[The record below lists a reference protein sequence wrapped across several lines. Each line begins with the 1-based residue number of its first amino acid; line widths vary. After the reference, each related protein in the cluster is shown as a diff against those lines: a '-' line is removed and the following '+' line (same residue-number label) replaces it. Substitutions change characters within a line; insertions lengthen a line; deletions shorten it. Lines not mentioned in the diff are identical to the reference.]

1 MNVMKVLR
9 NCDVIEHIAS
19 FLNSQDLGSWYNSC
33 KTVRDCIDSLSL
45 WRKHAK
51 KLVKIMGMRK
61 NILKEKGRKKSF
73 NCKSQESAHFQK
85 LCSSIQ
91 KNEVKRLR
99 KKMNKQRRLV
109 PAEITN
115 AARLAHHGLLGSV
128 GHLPLRSETW
138 PWENLDLASIP
149 TEQLASLVSC
159 VTERIDIQ
167 SVIIN
172 CDIISILDN
181 VKSNYLN
188 INRQSLS
195 SEETQALVRAMESGV
210 KCVALS
216 REARLDISALTQY
229 SGQGKC
235 KRVYC
240 FNITTDGHREEVKN
254 WALRINWGEHEDN
267 DFNRYLLEIF
277 CPKTFLPR

>member
-1 MNVMKVLR
+1 MELLQNSSSTAIDKDDTSTIQTAMVLR
-9 NCDVIEHIAS
+9 VLGNPDVMEHLAR
-19 FLNSQDLGSWYNSC
+19 FLDIKELGSWYDTC
-33 KTVRDCIDSLSL
+33 QTVKKNIDELQIWRKRAEL
-45 WRKHAK
+45 WRKHAVL
-51 KLVKIMGMRK
+51 LVDIFRPTADQEFLK
-61 NILKEKGRKKSF
+61 NIKRTFDCKIEEAVHFREL
-73 NCKSQESAHFQK
+73 CKSLEEHVDELREKMSKFK
-85 LCSSIQ
+85 I
-91 KNEVKRLR
+91 VRGRL
-99 KKMNKQRRLV
+99 NLS
-109 PAEITN
+109 EITN

-172 CDIISILDN
+172 CDIISIFDN

-195 SEETQALVRAMESGV
+195 SEQTQALVRAMESGV

-235 KRVYC
+235 KRVY
-240 FNITTDGHREEVKN
+240 F
-254 WALRINWGEHEDN
+254 
-267 DFNRYLLEIF
+267 Y
-277 CPKTFLPR
+277 FL